1 MKIKSLLLLIVF
13 VLAACSAPSSEP
25 ESTATPV
32 STSTLAP
39 SLPAATA
46 THVVSESPTMTPEM
60 REYIRS
66 INLVLQDIAE
76 AGNELDELFYLASL
90 QMEYLEDDSWIK
102 LANDSLDRMSNGA
115 DAIDAISPVPPEA
128 TKAHEFFQLAAEE
141 LRSAVLY
148 QREVIQ
154 GDFEAAYNVT
164 EHMQAHIDYAQ
175 KAFNEIEKIQP

>member
-1 MKIKSLLLLIVF
+1 MKKTPLLLLIAF
-13 VLAACSAPSSEP
+13 VLSACSAPAP
-25 ESTATPV
+25 ESIERSV
-32 STSTLAP
+32 STSTATP
-39 SLPAATA
+39 SLPAATP
-46 THVVSESPTMTPEM
+46 TFEVSESPTMTPEM

-66 INLVLQDIAE
+66 VNLVLQDISE

-128 TKAHEFFQLAAEE
+128 EKAHELFQLAAEE
-141 LRSAVLY
+141 LRSVVLY

-154 GDFEAAYNVT
+154 GDFEAAYIVT
-164 EHMQAHIDYAQ
+164 EHMQAHLDYAQ
-175 KAFNEIEKIQP
+175 KAFDEIEKIQP